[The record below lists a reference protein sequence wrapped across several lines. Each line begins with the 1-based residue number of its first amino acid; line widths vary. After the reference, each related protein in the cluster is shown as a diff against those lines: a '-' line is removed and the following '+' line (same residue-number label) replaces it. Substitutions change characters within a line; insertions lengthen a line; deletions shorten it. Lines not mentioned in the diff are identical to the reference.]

1 MIEGSCGYIA
11 MGLDLSWRTVRYLSY
26 RKAIAW
32 HFARS
37 RSKSMGKPVWE
48 TLFTP
53 HGLSKYK
60 DADKFFLFVVT
71 NL

>member
-1 MIEGSCGYIA
+1 MATSRWGLTCPGEPSDTYRIVKPLHGSLQGH
-11 MGLDLSWRTVRYLSY
+11 DQE
-26 RKAIAW
+26 
-32 HFARS
+32 
-37 RSKSMGKPVWE
+37 SMGKPVWE